1 MQRLTSGSPLSPAAR
16 LGRVVVR
23 VVVGRVIVGRVIV
36 ALVALLIALPP
47 GAVWADAAG
56 PTDYQ
61 SEIVSID
68 PPTPQLHASIIGGD
82 AFLLLRVDSGTS
94 VEVYG
99 YRSEPY
105 IQFLPD
111 GTVQEN
117 RASASYFVSR
127 SKLGSALPSDFV
139 DDAPPEWH
147 TVATDGEYAWHD
159 HRTHWMTDTRPPGKQ
174 PGDVVL
180 REVVAM
186 LVDGV
191 AVAITVQSVW
201 LPAPST
207 VPVWLGGGTGVAAG
221 LSIAVGS
228 RRRSSRPTIFA
239 VPMLAAVPM
248 FAVAVLAALVGIW
261 QYQTFPP
268 EAGPQLGWFG
278 LPLVAAVAAAVAVA
292 MRSRRGGN
300 ALTAN
305 ALLLLA
311 GINMVLW
318 SWMRK
323 DGLTRAVLPTNAPDW
338 LDRFASSAALPCGLL
353 AAAFGLAALARAI
366 VSPQPALRATSPAT

>member
-1 MQRLTSGSPLSPAAR
+1 VQRLSPGSPPSPATR
-16 LGRVVVR
+16 PRRSVVVR
-23 VVVGRVIVGRVIV
+23 AVL

-61 SEIVSID
+61 SQIVSID

-99 YRSEPY
+99 YRSEPF
-105 IQFLPD
+105 IRFLAD

-127 SKLGSALPSDFV
+127 SRLGSALPSDFA
-139 DDAPPEWH
+139 DDATPEWH
-147 TVATDGEYAWHD
+147 NVATDGEYAWHD
-159 HRTHWMTDTRPPGKQ
+159 HRTHWMTDTRPPGKR

-180 REVVAM
+180 RQVVPM

-201 LPAPST
+201 MPAPSA
-207 VPVWLGGGTGVAAG
+207 VPVWLGGAAGVAAG
-221 LSIAVGS
+221 LFIAIRV
-228 RRRSSRPTIFA
+228 RRRRPVAATFA
-239 VPMLAAVPM
+239 VPMLG
-248 FAVAVLAALVGIW
+248 LAALATVVGIW
-261 QYQTFPP
+261 QYGTFPA
-268 EAGPQLGWFG
+268 ETGPQLGWFG
-278 LPLVAAVAAAVAVA
+278 LPAVAALAAAGVVT
-292 MRSRRGGN
+292 MHRRTASN
-300 ALTAN
+300 RLTTN

-311 GINMVLW
+311 GVNLVLW
-318 SWMRK
+318 SWMRR
-323 DGLTRAVLPTNAPDW
+323 DGLSKAVLPTNAPAW
-338 LDRFASSAALPCGLL
+338 LDRFASSAALGCGLL
-353 AAAFGLAALARAI
+353 AAVFGLAALFRAI
-366 VSPQPALRATSPAT
+366 LSPQSARRITSPAT

>member
-1 MQRLTSGSPLSPAAR
+1 
-16 LGRVVVR
+16 
-23 VVVGRVIVGRVIV
+23 
-36 ALVALLIALPP
+36 
-47 GAVWADAAG
+47 VWADAAG

-68 PPTPQLHASIIGGD
+68 PPTPRLHASIIGGD
-82 AFLLLRVDSGTS
+82 AFLLLRVDRGTA

-139 DDAPPEWH
+139 DDAPPQWH

-159 HRTHWMTDTRPPGKQ
+159 HRTHWMTDARPPGKR

-180 REVVAM
+180 RQVVAM

-201 LPAPST
+201 LPAPSR
-207 VPVWLGGGTGVAAG
+207 VPVWLGGGVGVAAG
-221 LSIAVGS
+221 LCLAVGS
-228 RRRSSRPTIFA
+228 RRRSSRAAMSA
-239 VPMLAAVPM
+239 VPTFAFAVPM
-248 FAVAVLAALVGIW
+248 FAVGVLAALVGIW
-261 QYQTFPP
+261 QYQTFPS
-268 EAGPQLGWFG
+268 ETGPQLGWFG
-278 LPLVAAVAAAVAVA
+278 LPLVAAVAAAGVIA
-292 MRSRRGGN
+292 MHWRRGGN
-300 ALTAN
+300 ALTGN

-311 GINMVLW
+311 GVNMVLW
-318 SWMRK
+318 SWMRE
-323 DGLTRAVLPTNAPDW
+323 DGLTRAVLPTNAPAW

-353 AAAFGLAALARAI
+353 AAAFGLAALVRAI
-366 VSPQPALRATSPAT
+366 VSPPRALPVTSPATATSPAT